1 MAYQYDG
8 YLSPEEYKALGGDAI
23 PAEVLDSALKR
34 ASRHIDAL
42 TFNRIEKAG
51 GIEMLTP
58 FQQHLIID
66 AVKEQ
71 AEFEHENADLFTSP
85 LSGYSI
91 NGVSMN
97 FTTQS
102 DRIVTTAGVT
112 TTRDIYE
119 LVRQTGLT
127 YRGV

>member
-8 YLSPEEYKALGGDAI
+8 YLSPAEYKELGGDAI
-23 PAEVLDSALKR
+23 PADILDNALKT
-34 ASRHIDAL
+34 ASHHIDAL
-42 TFNRIEKAG
+42 TFNRIQAAG
-51 GIEMLTP
+51 GIGALTA
-58 FQQHLIID
+58 FQQHIIMD
-66 AVKEQ
+66 AVMAQ
-71 AEFEHENADLFTSP
+71 AEFEHENADVLASP

-91 NGVSMN
+91 NGVSMS
-97 FTTQS
+97 FATQS
-102 DRIVTTAGVT
+102 DRIITTAGVT

>member
-8 YLSPEEYKALGGDAI
+8 YLSPEEYKSLGGDAI
-23 PAEVLDSALKR
+23 PAETLDRTLKM

-51 GIEMLTP
+51 GLEMLTP

-97 FTTQS
+97 FMTQS
-102 DRIVTTAGVT
+102 DRIITTAGVT

-127 YRGV
+127 YRGI

>member
-8 YLSPEEYKALGGDAI
+8 YLSPEEYKALGGDTI

-34 ASRHIDAL
+34 ASHHIDAL

-58 FQQHLIID
+58 FQQHLIMD
-66 AVKEQ
+66 AVREQ
-71 AEFEHENADLFTSP
+71 AEFEYENADLITSP
-85 LSGYSI
+85 LNGYSI

-97 FTTQS
+97 FATQS
-102 DRIVTTAGVT
+102 DRIITTAGVT

-119 LVRQTGLT
+119 LIRQTGLT
-127 YRGV
+127 YRGI